1 MIIFK
6 CRFTGDEMLTDAF
19 EPKPVKDEKGEEVPG
34 LFQIQSQRINKVRPF
49 LVNCIRYR
57 KKRYISFFVAD
68 TNRFMFHLSIGT
80 YHIITL
86 THETGHILIVSTFL

>member
-19 EPKPVKDEKGEEVPG
+19 EPKPVKDVPG

-68 TNRFMFHLSIGT
+68 TN
-80 YHIITL
+80 
-86 THETGHILIVSTFL
+86 